1 MIPKKK
7 NRIKGLLP
15 ELDENISILPSLDNE
30 KKVIELI
37 NEKDKLYFLYPS
49 FGNKYVKDVKKIIYR
64 ELELKKR

>member
-15 ELDENISILPSLDNE
+15 ELDENKSILPNLDNE

-49 FGNKYVKDVKKIIYR
+49 FGNKYVKNIEKLMYR
-64 ELELKKR
+64 TLEKGRI

>member
-15 ELDENISILPSLDNE
+15 ELDENKSILPSLDNE